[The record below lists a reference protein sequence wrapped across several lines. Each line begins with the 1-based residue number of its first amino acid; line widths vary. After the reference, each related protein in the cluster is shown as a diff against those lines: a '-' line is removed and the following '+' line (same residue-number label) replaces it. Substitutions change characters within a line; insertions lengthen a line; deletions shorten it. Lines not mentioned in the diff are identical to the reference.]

1 MIVVDT
7 NIIGYLYLSSDR
19 SDQAEKALLID
30 SEWVAPI
37 LWRSEFRNVL
47 AIYIRKN
54 ILMLE
59 DAVRIMDEATLLM
72 QGGEYESVSLQ
83 VLQLVG
89 ESTCSAYDWEFVA
102 LARDL
107 NVRLLTVDKQIIKQ
121 FPNEAISLDEYVSQ
135 GGDGLPQL

>member
-37 LWRSEFRNVL
+37 IWRSEFRNVL
-47 AIYIRKN
+47 ALYIRKN
-54 ILMLE
+54 ILMPE
-59 DAVRIMDEATLLM
+59 DAIRIMDEATLLM
-72 QGGEYESVSLQ
+72 QGGEYEAVSLQ

-89 ESTCSAYDWEFVA
+89 ESTCSAYDCEFVA

-107 NVRLLTVDKQIIKQ
+107 DVRLLTVDNQILKQ
-121 FPNEAISLDEYVSQ
+121 FPIEAISLDEYVSQ
-135 GGDGLPQL
+135 GEGG

>member
-47 AIYIRKN
+47 ALYVRKN
-54 ILMLE
+54 ILTLE
-59 DAVRIMDEATLLM
+59 DAIRIMDEATLLM
-72 QGGEYESVSLQ
+72 QGGEYETVSLQ

-89 ESTCSAYDWEFVA
+89 ESTCSAYDCEFVA

-135 GGDGLPQL
+135 GGGG

>member
-37 LWRSEFRNVL
+37 LWRGEFRNVL
-47 AIYIRKN
+47 AIYIQKN

-89 ESTCSAYDWEFVA
+89 ESTCSAYDCEFVA

-135 GGDGLPQL
+135 GEGG

>member
-37 LWRSEFRNVL
+37 FWRSEFRNVL

-59 DAVRIMDEATLLM
+59 DTVRIIDEATLLM
-72 QGGEYESVSLQ
+72 QGGEYETVSWQ

-89 ESTCSAYDWEFVA
+89 ESTCSAYDCELVA
-102 LARDL
+102 LALDL
-107 NVRLLTVDKQIIKQ
+107 NVGLLTVDKQIVK
-121 FPNEAISLDEYVSQ
+121 
-135 GGDGLPQL
+135 

>member
-30 SEWVAPI
+30 SEWAAPI

-72 QGGEYESVSLQ
+72 QGGEYEAVSLQ

-89 ESTCSAYDWEFVA
+89 ESTCSAYDCEFVA

-107 NVRLLTVDKQIIKQ
+107 NVRLLTVDKQIVKQ
-121 FPNEAISLDEYVSQ
+121 FPNEAISLDEYVIQ
-135 GGDGLPQL
+135 GGGG